1 MIYIAFIFILFIFY
15 LIHVTRMQL
24 IKLLKEGNVEEAL
37 KVLTLFDKED

>member
-24 IKLLKEGNVEEAL
+24 IKLLKEGSVEEAL